1 MTGCCNA
8 PRFDGMTAAYRR
20 VLWAIIAINGSM
32 FLVELTAGVAA
43 DSMALKADALDFLGD
58 TATYSLS
65 LLVIG
70 RPLRT
75 RALAALAK
83 GLSLAV
89 LGAWVLGATLYRV
102 FVLGVPDEVVMGAVG
117 MLALLANV
125 VSALLL
131 LRYRNGDAN
140 VRSVWVCSRNDAI
153 GNVAVVAAAAG
164 VFASGT
170 RWPDLGVAAMMAALF
185 LVSAV
190 QITRQAL
197 DELRESK
204 LAAAARPL

>member
-1 MTGCCNA
+1 MA
-8 PRFDGMTAAYRR
+8 AAYRR

-140 VRSVWVCSRNDAI
+140 VRSVWLCSRNDAI